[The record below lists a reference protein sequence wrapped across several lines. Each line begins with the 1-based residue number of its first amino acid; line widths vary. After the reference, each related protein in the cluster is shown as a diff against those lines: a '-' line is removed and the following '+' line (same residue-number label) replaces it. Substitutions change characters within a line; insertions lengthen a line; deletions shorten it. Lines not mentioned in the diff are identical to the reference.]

1 MKKTKILLVLVVLII
16 LSTIMLTGCTLTIN
30 NSTIN
35 TENTTASEN
44 TNVNENKNNSDNDIK
59 DILGGWESSDIGGS
73 YYVFKNDYTYC
84 WYKSSDNLTDNYYK
98 GNMEVLRGVDAL
110 DYLGISYE
118 KVINMITLSSGTV
131 LTNDIYAINL
141 SPTYLISGGIDKT
154 STITDAFNMKM
165 LFIHID
171 DNTAQAHNYTTGDT
185 YYFNK
190 LDK

>member
-1 MKKTKILLVLVVLII
+1 MKKTKILLVLVELII
-16 LSTIMLTGCTLTIN
+16 LSAIMLTGCTLTIN
-30 NSTIN
+30 NSTTN
-35 TENTTASEN
+35 TENTDSSTEGT
-44 TNVNENKNNSDNDIK
+44 TNVNDNNIE

-73 YYVFKNDYTYC
+73 YYVFENDYTYY
-84 WYKSSDNLTDNYYK
+84 WYKSSNNLTDNYYK
-98 GNMEVLRGVDAL
+98 GNMEVLRGAEAL
-110 DYLGISYE
+110 DYLEISYD
-118 KVINMITLSSGTV
+118 KVIDMIASSNGTV

-141 SPTYLISGGIDKT
+141 SPTYLISGGVDKT